1 MNRNRPRPSRLAAL
15 ATGLLALMPAY
26 SYAQYSPAPPRPY
39 PGYINDYLRSKD
51 PYNNQWDIGVNI
63 RARLEN
69 KDNAGFT
76 SAGSNRDFS
85 GGRPTGGA
93 IGTIGKAS
101 GDRFDNNNTYVL
113 TRIMPRIGYTDK
125 WFSVFTEFRSSD
137 AIDDEREN
145 NGTTFKPLTG
155 NAVETANAPGIKAGK
170 GLTEQDTD
178 LNLYQAYFTIG
189 NHKEFP
195 VSAKIGRQELVPGG
209 VFPTPAGQVGPDQRQ
224 VGHFRWNNNGRSFDA
239 AKVRYQNAYF
249 GLDLWTGGVVYTDDD
264 NFNESHY
271 DTDKFNGAYFNF
283 PTISR
288 REVVEAY
295 IYQRD
300 VDRASTT
307 EDWAGVPAP
316 FRQPVLQE
324 LYTVGLRVKSKP
336 LAYDAWDYS
345 VELMH
350 QFGTIRNRDT
360 QGNAILPINAVG
372 RVAGTAP
379 TAAHLRSVE
388 LTQNASAAII
398 GAGYSWT
405 EAAWQ
410 PRLGFIYSYAS
421 GDDNA
426 SDGESGTF
434 QNQFATTHLHYG
446 YMDLNS
452 LQNLHDFR
460 TVFTFKPKDTVT
472 VALEHHFQFLAT
484 TNDYWYNVAGVA
496 RGGGATTAGTLPTN
510 GKPLNNGNGFNRN
523 GKYDNALGQ
532 ELDLVVGWYPKP
544 WLHIEAGVSHYFA
557 GDYIEQTWAKAPGKS
572 LDASYTYVQTT
583 FNF

>member
-1 MNRNRPRPSRLAAL
+1 MNRSSHSSYRHSAL
-15 ATGLLALMPAY
+15 VAGLLALLPAY

-39 PGYINDYLRSKD
+39 PGILNDYFRSKD
-51 PYNNQWDIGVNI
+51 PYNSQWDVGVNL

-85 GGRPTGGA
+85 GGRPVSA
-93 IGTIGKAS
+93 AN
-101 GDRFDNNNTYVL
+101 GDRFDNDNTYLL
-113 TRIMPRIGYTDK
+113 TRVMPRIGYTDK

-137 AIDDEREN
+137 AIDDERQN
-145 NGTTFKPLTG
+145 NATTFVPG
-155 NAVETANAPGIKAGK
+155 AAPEPANAPGIRAGE
-170 GLTEQDTD
+170 GLPERDSD
-178 LNLYQAYFTIG
+178 LNVYQAFFTVG

-209 VFPTPAGQVGPDQRQ
+209 VFPATPVQVGPDQRQ

-239 AKVRYQNAYF
+239 AKIRYQNAYF
-249 GLDLWTGGVVYTDDD
+249 GVDLWSGSIVSNDNN
-264 NFNESHY
+264 NFNSSHY

-283 PTISR
+283 PTLSR

-300 VDRASTT
+300 VDQASAT
-307 EDWAGVPAP
+307 EDWSGTAAP
-316 FRQPVLQE
+316 FRQPIVQD
-324 LYTVGLRVKSKP
+324 LYTAGIRIKSKP

-350 QFGTIRNRDT
+350 QFGDIRNRDT
-360 QGNAILPINAVG
+360 QGNAILPINAPG
-372 RVAGTAP
+372 RIAGTAP
-379 TAAHLRSVE
+379 VAAHLRSVE
-388 LTQNASAAII
+388 LTQNASAAVI
-398 GAGYSWT
+398 GAGYTWT

-426 SDGESGTF
+426 ADGKSGTF

-446 YMDLNS
+446 YADLSS

-460 TVFTFKPKDTVT
+460 TVFTFKPQPTVT

-496 RGGGATTAGTLPTN
+496 RGGGASTAGTLPTQ
-510 GKPLNNGNGFNRN
+510 GQPLNNGNGFNRN
-523 GKYDNALGQ
+523 GTYDNGLGQ
-532 ELDLVVGWYPKP
+532 EVDLVVGWYPKI
-544 WLHIEAGVSHYFA
+544 WLHLEVGVSHYFA
-557 GDYIEQTWAKAPGKS
+557 GDYIKQTWENSPGKS
-572 LDASYTYVQTT
+572 GDASYTYVQTT
-583 FNF
+583 INF